1 MTYKYEIG
9 QICHQKRW
17 LSKHRVKITDSDTD
31 EDEEV
36 FYLCSHRLFALE
48 LPTKRLLNGFVYFA
62 YKMYQ
67 GI

>member
-1 MTYKYEIG
+1 MTYKIG
-9 QICHQKRW
+9 QICYQKHQLPKY
-17 LSKHRVKITDSDTD
+17 RVKSPTDSDT
-31 EDEEV
+31 DEEV

-48 LPTKRLLNGFVYFA
+48 LPTKRLLNGFVYFV